1 MRKSLNKYW
10 QLIKYELL
18 ESVLSARD
26 SLNLVLNE
34 KDAWMYPNLIL
45 GQTCGMP
52 YQKFLY
58 NKVSLIGTPN
68 FGIMGCLA
76 GYYNSVF
83 ITNIQD
89 NRSNLIEFK
98 NSVFAY
104 IMDNSQSGLA
114 TAFDHT
120 QKIGFW
126 FSNRII
132 IGGHTKYSKLVAN
145 GQVAIAC
152 LDSVSWRLL

>member
-52 YQKFLY
+52 YHKFLY
-58 NKVSLIGTPN
+58 NKVSPIGTPN
-68 FGIMGCLA
+68 FGI
-76 GYYNSVF
+76 
-83 ITNIQD
+83 
-89 NRSNLIEFK
+89 
-98 NSVFAY
+98 
-104 IMDNSQSGLA
+104 
-114 TAFDHT
+114 
-120 QKIGFW
+120 FW
-126 FSNRII
+126 FASLVII
-132 IGGHTKYSKLVAN
+132 IVF
-145 GQVAIAC
+145 
-152 LDSVSWRLL
+152 LLKIFRTISLI